1 MMEKNK
7 KDRGQV
13 FDELQNMPTCNA
25 DEIEYLDG
33 KTQPEIDYL
42 GGGEDWWRSPNAYTD
57 NGYLEDVSEETA
69 REMGYLSAVGLEKN
83 KLWMQDDE
91 EEATFYSLEDE
102 IVARMDEEN
111 ERKKNK
117 KE

>member
-1 MMEKNK
+1 MDKKE

-25 DEIEYLDG
+25 DEIEDLLG
-33 KTQPEIDYL
+33 ETQPEIDYL
-42 GGGEDWWRSPNAYTD
+42 GGGEDWWSSPNAYTD

-83 KLWMQDDE
+83 KLWMQEDE
-91 EEATFYSLEDE
+91 EIQSAFYDLENE
-102 IVARMDEEN
+102 IVERMDEEN

-117 KE
+117 KG